1 MSEQI
6 KSEVISRRKA
16 LSLLGL
22 GTALSLAVPST
33 VLTVSKAEAQVPP
46 PQPPQLPPLLP
57 GAQPVTPPGA
67 QTGTERRQQRRT
79 GRTERRQQRRTGRTE
94 RRQKRRTGTTT
105 PGTTT
110 PAPK

>member
-22 GTALSLAVPST
+22 GTALSLAVP
-33 VLTVSKAEAQVPP
+33 VLTASEAGAQQ
-46 PQPPQLPPLLP
+46 PQPPLLP
-57 GAQPVTPPGA
+57 PPLPGTQPAAP
-67 QTGTERRQQRRT
+67 TGTTRRQERRRGRTERRQERRT
-79 GRTERRQQRRTGRTE
+79 GRTERRQE
-94 RRQKRRTGTTT
+94 RRTGTTT
-105 PGTTT
+105 PSTTT